1 MTTTATSKWLPGQ
14 LARARNRDWVVLQQE
29 EPDIVRLRPIDG
41 TEAETVGIYLPLEPD
56 ALSPT
61 EYLPPDPESAG
72 DFSGA
77 RLLRDALR
85 LNLRNGAGPFRS
97 MGRLSVVPRPY
108 QFVPLIMAL
117 RLDPVRLLIADDV
130 GVGKTI
136 EAGMI
141 ARELLDRGTVRR
153 IGVLCPPHL
162 CEQWEEELRTKFNID
177 TAVIQSSRI
186 SRLERAMPRSD
197 VSLYQHYRN
206 LVVSIDF
213 VKSDRNR
220 QHFLDNAP
228 DLIIMDEA
236 HTAARP
242 RGGRGVAQQQR
253 YALARDLAKDPNRHV
268 ILTTA
273 TPHSGIEEGFR
284 SLLGLLNPDFDSSE
298 DADLP
303 KAELTPHLI
312 QRKRADLKR
321 WLDVDTPFPERQAV
335 ERSYRMSAD
344 YHRLYQDILNYCR
357 EHVASKGMAEQRQR
371 VRYWAALSIL
381 RCVLSSP
388 WAARAALENRRSSR
402 AGLHHDD
409 STSEGELTEELFGR
423 QLVDSAE
430 EDQATDYVPAVS
442 LDDPDD
448 PTTASEERRLSA
460 FLRRAE
466 ALDGPED
473 DAKIREAVA
482 TVSGLLDEGYHP
494 IVYCRFIQTA
504 YYVANQLSSQL
515 QSHHPNLRVSAVTGN
530 DGDGEQRKELVLDLA
545 EHSTRVLVATDCL
558 SEGVNLQ
565 EHYDAVIHYDLP
577 WNPNRLEQREGRVD
591 RFGQSKPTIKT
602 VLLYGA
608 DNEVDLVVLD
618 VLLRKAQTIRQRL
631 GITVPVPV
639 AAEQVVNTLVN
650 SVLLRGRSQ
659 GLQTTL
665 ALQTSEVSRLHAT
678 WDQVADQEEETRA
691 YFAQHGIEPDVVD
704 RELREMEPVLGSAAD
719 IQRFLNN
726 ALQRF
731 NGELGSTRTA
741 GVFRLHPGDLR
752 DGIADQNGRLQFPM
766 NVAFDGVPQPS
777 VTLMGRNHPVV
788 AAAAEAV
795 LAKALEAQDPLFAR
809 AGAIVTTAVERRTAV
824 LILRLR
830 FLIQA
835 SDGGTESQQFAEE
848 VVAAAFQGQDD
859 GIRWLGDDPDCGQE
873 DALRLLAEAQP
884 VVNMSPSER
893 SEHVRW
899 ALARLQD
906 GWDDDIV
913 TQRADALEAAHCRLR
928 QTVQGGQA
936 TVEPHRPP
944 DIIGCYVL
952 TPAAV

>member
-1 MTTTATSKWLPGQ
+1 
-14 LARARNRDWVVLQQE
+14 
-29 EPDIVRLRPIDG
+29 
-41 TEAETVGIYLPLEPD
+41 
-56 ALSPT
+56 
-61 EYLPPDPESAG
+61 
-72 DFSGA
+72 
-77 RLLRDALR
+77 
-85 LNLRNGAGPFRS
+85 
-97 MGRLSVVPRPY
+97 
-108 QFVPLIMAL
+108 MAL

-242 RGGRGVAQQQR
+242 RGGRGGAQQQR

-284 SLLGLLNPDFDSSE
+284 SLLGLLNPEFDSSE

-357 EHVASKGMAEQRQR
+357 EHVASKGMDEQRQR

-388 WAARAALENRRSSR
+388 WAARAALENRRPSR
-402 AGLHHDD
+402 DQLRHDD
-409 STSEGELTEELFGR
+409 SPGEGELSEELFGR

-430 EDQATDYVPAVS
+430 EDQATDYVPSVS
-442 LDDPDD
+442 FEDPDD
-448 PTTASEERRLSA
+448 TTNASEERRLSA

-466 ALDGPED
+466 ALAGPEH
-473 DAKIREAVA
+473 DAKIRETVA

-494 IVYCRFIQTA
+494 IVYCRFIQSA
-504 YYVANQLSSQL
+504 YYVADQLRSQL
-515 QSHHPNLRVSAVTGN
+515 QSRHPGLRVSAATGN
-530 DGDGEQRKELVLDLA
+530 DGDGEQRKEIVLDLA
-545 EHSTRVLVATDCL
+545 RHSTRVLVATDCL

-577 WNPNRLEQREGRVD
+577 WNPNRLEQRMGRIHRYGQEHEVHIVNLVANTTREG
-591 RFGQSKPTIKT
+591 S
-602 VLLYGA
+602 VLVRLMEKLERMRAQLGHDQVYDVISSIFDAGSMR
-608 DNEVDLVVLD
+608 LD
-618 VLLRKAQTIRQRL
+618 VLMREAILNRRSMEDILADMEFIGDPGAAAAIRE
-631 GITVPVPV
+631 
-639 AAEQVVNTLVN
+639 A
-650 SVLLRGRSQ
+650 
-659 GLQTTL
+659 
-665 ALQTSEVSRLHAT
+665 
-678 WDQVADQEEETRA
+678 
-691 YFAQHGIEPDVVD
+691 
-704 RELREMEPVLGSAAD
+704 LGSALATPHVD
-719 IQRFLNN
+719 LSGIHQEERDSKERRLTPEFVERFFVDS
-726 ALQRF
+726 LQY
-731 NGELGSTRTA
+731 LG
-741 GVFRLHPGDLR
+741 
-752 DGIADQNGRLQFPM
+752 GRLTPGGDRDWRLDFIPAPIRQEARSHNTGEFGQENRLITFRKDRLRRDPPAEF
-766 NVAFDGVPQPS
+766 VAPDHPLFD
-777 VTLMGRNHPVV
+777 
-788 AAAAEAV
+788 AV
-795 LAKALEAQDPLFAR
+795 LRRILEQGRPPLSNGTVFIDKQAREPYLVWLLEA
-809 AGAIVTTAVERRTAV
+809 AVRNG
-824 LILRLR
+824 L
-830 FLIQA
+830 
-835 SDGGTESQQFAEE
+835 GEE
-848 VVAAAFQGQDD
+848 VH
-859 GIRWLGDDPDCGQE
+859 R
-873 DALRLLAEAQP
+873 RLLALRQRGNEFEPVQPGVLLDLPPSDAVP
-884 VVNMSPSER
+884 VVPG
-893 SEHVRW
+893 
-899 ALARLQD
+899 ALRDMAR
-906 GWDDDIV
+906 DD
-913 TQRADALEAAHCRLR
+913 
-928 QTVQGGQA
+928 
-936 TVEPHRPP
+936 
-944 DIIGCYVL
+944 
-952 TPAAV
+952 AAVAEASAVYANEYLAEVTKDKNGR

>member
-1 MTTTATSKWLPGQ
+1 MTTTATRKWLPGQ

-41 TEAETVGIYLPLEPD
+41 TEAETIGIYLPLEPD
-56 ALSPT
+56 ALAPT
-61 EYLPPDPESAG
+61 EYPPPNPDSAG

-117 RLDPVRLLIADDV
+117 RLNPIRLLIADDV

-186 SRLERAMPRSD
+186 SRLERALPRND

-213 VKSDRNR
+213 AKSDRNR

-228 DLIIMDEA
+228 DLIIIDEA

-242 RGGRGVAQQQR
+242 RGDRGAAQQQR
-253 YALARDLAKDPNRHV
+253 YALARDLAKDPSRHV

-284 SLLGLLNPDFDSSE
+284 SLLGLLSLAFDSSE

-303 KAELTPHLI
+303 LTELTPHLI
-312 QRKRADLKR
+312 QRKRDDLKR
-321 WLDVDTPFPERQAV
+321 WLDVDTPFPERQAE
-335 ERSYRMSAD
+335 ERNYRMSAD

-357 EHVASKGMAEQRQR
+357 EHVASEGMAEQRQR

-388 WAARAALENRRSSR
+388 WAARAALENRRISR
-402 AGLHHDD
+402 DGLHHDD
-409 STSEGELTEELFGR
+409 WQGEDEVSAELFGR

-430 EDQATDYVPAVS
+430 EDQATDYVPSVALED
-442 LDDPDD
+442 LDDT
-448 PTTASEERRLSA
+448 TTATEERRLSA

-466 ALDGPED
+466 ALAGPEH
-473 DAKIREAVA
+473 DAKIKEAVA

-504 YYVANQLSSQL
+504 YYVADQLRNQL
-515 QSHHPNLRVSAVTGN
+515 QSRHTGLRVSAVTGN

-639 AAEQVVNTLVN
+639 EAEQVVNTLVN
-650 SVLLRGRSQ
+650 NVLLRGRNQ
-659 GLQTTL
+659 GLQASL
-665 ALQTSEVSRLHAT
+665 PLQTTGVSRLHET
-678 WDQVADQEEETRA
+678 WDKVADREEETRA
-691 YFAQHGIEPDVVD
+691 FFAQHGIEPNVVD
-704 RELREMEPVLGSAAD
+704 QELREMEPVLGSAAD
-719 IQRFLNN
+719 TQRFLAN

-752 DGIADQNGRLQFPM
+752 AGIADRDSRLRFPL
-766 NVAFDGVPQPS
+766 NVAFDGVPQPG
-777 VTLMGRNHPVV
+777 VTLLGRNHPVV
-788 AAAAEAV
+788 AVAAEAV

-835 SDGGTESQQFAEE
+835 PDGGTESQQFAEE
-848 VVAAAFQGQDD
+848 VVAAAFHGQGD
-859 GIRWLGDDPDCGQE
+859 GIRWLGDDPDGGQ
-873 DALRLLAEAQP
+873 DNALRLLEEVQP
-884 VVNMSPSER
+884 AANMSQSER
-893 SEHVRW
+893 NEHVRW
-899 ALARLQD
+899 ALTSLRD
-906 GWDDDIV
+906 GWDSDIIA
-913 TQRADALEAAHCRLR
+913 QRAAALEAAHGRLR
-928 QTVQGGQA
+928 QAVPGSRT

-952 TPAAV
+952 TPAGV

>member
-1 MTTTATSKWLPGQ
+1 MTTTVTRKWLPGQ

-41 TEAETVGIYLPLEPD
+41 TEAETIGIYIPLEPD
-56 ALSPT
+56 ALAPT
-61 EYLPPDPESAG
+61 EYLPPDPDAAG

-85 LNLRNGAGPFRS
+85 LTLRNGAGPFRS
-97 MGRLSVVPRPY
+97 MGRLSIVPRPY
-108 QFVPLIMAL
+108 QFVPLMMAL
-117 RLDPVRLLIADDV
+117 RLNPIRLLIADDV

-186 SRLERAMPRSD
+186 SQLERALPRND

-213 VKSDRNR
+213 AKSDRNR

-242 RGGRGVAQQQR
+242 RGERGAAQQQR

-273 TPHSGIEEGFR
+273 TPHSGIEESFR

-298 DADLP
+298 DANRPLT
-303 KAELTPHLI
+303 ELTPHLI

-335 ERSYRMSAD
+335 EHSYRMSDD

-357 EHVASKGMAEQRQR
+357 EHVSSKGMAEQRQR

-388 WAARAALENRRSSR
+388 WAARAALENRRLSR
-402 AGLHHDD
+402 DGLRHDD
-409 STSEGELTEELFGR
+409 SLGDGEVSEELFGR

-430 EDQATDYVPAVS
+430 EDQATDYVPSVS
-442 LDDPDD
+442 FDDPDD
-448 PTTASEERRLSA
+448 KTTASEERRLSA

-466 ALDGPED
+466 ALAGPEH
-473 DAKIREAVA
+473 DAKIKEAVA

-504 YYVANQLSSQL
+504 YYVADQLRNQL
-515 QSHHPNLRVSAVTGN
+515 QSRHTGLRVSAVTGN

-591 RFGQSKPTIKT
+591 RFGQSKPTITT

-639 AAEQVVNTLVN
+639 EAEQVVNTLVN
-650 SVLLRGRSQ
+650 SVLLRGRNQ
-659 GLQTTL
+659 GLQATL
-665 ALQTSEVSRLHAT
+665 PLQATDVSRLHET
-678 WDQVADQEEETRA
+678 WDQVADQEEENRA
-691 YFAQHGIEPDVVD
+691 YFAQHGIEPDIVN

-719 IQRFLNN
+719 TQRFLTN

-731 NGELGSTRTA
+731 NGELGFTRTP

-752 DGIADQNGRLQFPM
+752 DGIADRDSRLRFPM
-766 NVAFDGVPQPS
+766 NVAFDGVPQPG
-777 VTLMGRNHPVV
+777 VTLLGRNHPVV

-809 AGAIVTTAVERRTAV
+809 AGAIVTAAVERRTAV

-835 SDGGTESQQFAEE
+835 SDGETESQQFAEE
-848 VVAAAFQGQDD
+848 VVAAAFQGQRRRHTLA
-859 GIRWLGDDPDCGQE
+859 GRRPRRGAGQRPTFASGGTTSGQHVPIGAQRTRPLGAGQLARWL
-873 DALRLLAEAQP
+873 R
-884 VVNMSPSER
+884 
-893 SEHVRW
+893 
-899 ALARLQD
+899 
-906 GWDDDIV
+906 
-913 TQRADALEAAHCRLR
+913 
-928 QTVQGGQA
+928 
-936 TVEPHRPP
+936 
-944 DIIGCYVL
+944 
-952 TPAAV
+952 

>member
-1 MTTTATSKWLPGQ
+1 MTTTATRKWLPGQ

-41 TEAETVGIYLPLEPD
+41 TEGETVGIYLPLEPD

-141 ARELLDRGTVRR
+141 ARELLDQGTVRR

-242 RGGRGVAQQQR
+242 RGGRGVTQQQR

-388 WAARAALENRRSSR
+388 RAARAALENRRSSR
-402 AGLHHDD
+402 DGLHHDD
-409 STSEGELTEELFGR
+409 STSDGELTEELFGR

-442 LDDPDD
+442 LNDPDD
-448 PTTASEERRLSA
+448 PTTASEESRLSA

-466 ALDGPED
+466 ALDGPEH

-482 TVSGLLDEGYHP
+482 TVSDLLDEGYHP
-494 IVYCRFIQTA
+494 IV
-504 YYVANQLSSQL
+504 
-515 QSHHPNLRVSAVTGN
+515 
-530 DGDGEQRKELVLDLA
+530 
-545 EHSTRVLVATDCL
+545 
-558 SEGVNLQ
+558 
-565 EHYDAVIHYDLP
+565 
-577 WNPNRLEQREGRVD
+577 
-591 RFGQSKPTIKT
+591 
-602 VLLYGA
+602 
-608 DNEVDLVVLD
+608 
-618 VLLRKAQTIRQRL
+618 
-631 GITVPVPV
+631 
-639 AAEQVVNTLVN
+639 
-650 SVLLRGRSQ
+650 
-659 GLQTTL
+659 
-665 ALQTSEVSRLHAT
+665 
-678 WDQVADQEEETRA
+678 
-691 YFAQHGIEPDVVD
+691 
-704 RELREMEPVLGSAAD
+704 
-719 IQRFLNN
+719 
-726 ALQRF
+726 
-731 NGELGSTRTA
+731 
-741 GVFRLHPGDLR
+741 
-752 DGIADQNGRLQFPM
+752 
-766 NVAFDGVPQPS
+766 
-777 VTLMGRNHPVV
+777 
-788 AAAAEAV
+788 
-795 LAKALEAQDPLFAR
+795 
-809 AGAIVTTAVERRTAV
+809 
-824 LILRLR
+824 
-830 FLIQA
+830 
-835 SDGGTESQQFAEE
+835 
-848 VVAAAFQGQDD
+848 
-859 GIRWLGDDPDCGQE
+859 
-873 DALRLLAEAQP
+873 
-884 VVNMSPSER
+884 
-893 SEHVRW
+893 
-899 ALARLQD
+899 
-906 GWDDDIV
+906 
-913 TQRADALEAAHCRLR
+913 
-928 QTVQGGQA
+928 
-936 TVEPHRPP
+936 
-944 DIIGCYVL
+944 
-952 TPAAV
+952 

>member
-1 MTTTATSKWLPGQ
+1 
-14 LARARNRDWVVLQQE
+14 
-29 EPDIVRLRPIDG
+29 
-41 TEAETVGIYLPLEPD
+41 
-56 ALSPT
+56 
-61 EYLPPDPESAG
+61 
-72 DFSGA
+72 
-77 RLLRDALR
+77 
-85 LNLRNGAGPFRS
+85 
-97 MGRLSVVPRPY
+97 
-108 QFVPLIMAL
+108 MAL

-242 RGGRGVAQQQR
+242 RGGRGGAQQQR

-284 SLLGLLNPDFDSSE
+284 SLLGLLNPEFDSSE

-357 EHVASKGMAEQRQR
+357 EHVASKGMDEQRQR

-388 WAARAALENRRSSR
+388 WAARAALENRRPSR
-402 AGLHHDD
+402 DQLRHDD
-409 STSEGELTEELFGR
+409 SPGEGELSEELFGR

-430 EDQATDYVPAVS
+430 EDQATDYVPSVS
-442 LDDPDD
+442 FEDPDD
-448 PTTASEERRLSA
+448 TTNASEERRLSA

-466 ALDGPED
+466 ALAGPEH
-473 DAKIREAVA
+473 DAKIRETVA

-494 IVYCRFIQTA
+494 IVYCRFIQSA
-504 YYVANQLSSQL
+504 YYVADQLRSQL
-515 QSHHPNLRVSAVTGN
+515 QSRHPGLRVSAATGN
-530 DGDGEQRKELVLDLA
+530 DGDGEQRKEIVLDLA
-545 EHSTRVLVATDCL
+545 RHSTRVLVATDCL

-577 WNPNRLEQREGRVD
+577 WNPNRLEQRMGRIHRYGQEHEVHIVNLVANTTREG
-591 RFGQSKPTIKT
+591 S
-602 VLLYGA
+602 VLVRLMEKLERMRAQLGHDQVYDVISSIFDAGSMR
-608 DNEVDLVVLD
+608 LD
-618 VLLRKAQTIRQRL
+618 VLMREAILNRRSMEDILADMEFIGDPGAAAAIRE
-631 GITVPVPV
+631 
-639 AAEQVVNTLVN
+639 A
-650 SVLLRGRSQ
+650 
-659 GLQTTL
+659 
-665 ALQTSEVSRLHAT
+665 
-678 WDQVADQEEETRA
+678 
-691 YFAQHGIEPDVVD
+691 
-704 RELREMEPVLGSAAD
+704 LGSALATPHVD
-719 IQRFLNN
+719 LSGIHQEERDSKERRLTPEFVERFFVDS
-726 ALQRF
+726 LQY
-731 NGELGSTRTA
+731 LG
-741 GVFRLHPGDLR
+741 
-752 DGIADQNGRLQFPM
+752 GRLTPGGDRDWRLDFIPAPIRQEARSHNTGEFGQENRLITFRKDRLRRDPPAEF
-766 NVAFDGVPQPS
+766 VAPDHPLFD
-777 VTLMGRNHPVV
+777 
-788 AAAAEAV
+788 AV
-795 LAKALEAQDPLFAR
+795 LRRMLEQGRPSLNSGTVFIDKRAREPYLVWLLEA
-809 AGAIVTTAVERRTAV
+809 AVRNG
-824 LILRLR
+824 L
-830 FLIQA
+830 
-835 SDGGTESQQFAEE
+835 GEE
-848 VVAAAFQGQDD
+848 VH
-859 GIRWLGDDPDCGQE
+859 R
-873 DALRLLAEAQP
+873 RLLALRQRGDEFEPVQPGVLLDLPPSDAVP
-884 VVNMSPSER
+884 VVPG
-893 SEHVRW
+893 
-899 ALARLQD
+899 ALRDMAR
-906 GWDDDIV
+906 DD
-913 TQRADALEAAHCRLR
+913 
-928 QTVQGGQA
+928 
-936 TVEPHRPP
+936 
-944 DIIGCYVL
+944 
-952 TPAAV
+952 AAVAEASAVYANEYLAEVTKDKNGR

>member
-1 MTTTATSKWLPGQ
+1 MTTTATRKWLPGQ

-97 MGRLSVVPRPY
+97 MGRLSVIPRPY

-213 VKSDRNR
+213 AKSDRNR

-388 WAARAALENRRSSR
+388 WAARAALENRRPSR
-402 AGLHHDD
+402 DELHHDD
-409 STSEGELTEELFGR
+409 PPGEGELSEELFGR

-430 EDQATDYVPAVS
+430 EDQATDYVPSVS
-442 LDDPDD
+442 FEDPDD
-448 PTTASEERRLSA
+448 TTNASEERRLSA

-466 ALDGPED
+466 ALAGPEH
-473 DAKIREAVA
+473 DAKIRETVA

-494 IVYCRFIQTA
+494 IVYCRFIQSA
-504 YYVANQLSSQL
+504 YYVADQLSSQL
-515 QSHHPNLRVSAVTGN
+515 QSRHPGLRVSAATGN
-530 DGDGEQRKELVLDLA
+530 DGDGEQRKEIVLDLA
-545 EHSTRVLVATDCL
+545 RHSTRVLVATDCL

-577 WNPNRLEQREGRVD
+577 WNPNRLLEQREGRVD

-618 VLLRKAQTIRQRL
+618 VLLRKAHPTEHEQIP
-631 GITVPVPV
+631 GPVS
-639 AAEQVVNTLVN
+639 L
-650 SVLLRGRSQ
+650 
-659 GLQTTL
+659 
-665 ALQTSEVSRLHAT
+665 
-678 WDQVADQEEETRA
+678 
-691 YFAQHGIEPDVVD
+691 
-704 RELREMEPVLGSAAD
+704 VLGVIALHPS
-719 IQRFLNN
+719 RGGLNGRPHIPKQ
-726 ALQRF
+726 L
-731 NGELGSTRTA
+731 LGGLVKTHHRTLP
-741 GVFRLHPGDLR
+741 VVLFVVKVQHVLHPGDELPAQLGDAPFLFLPRLEFVFLSIWRTVSMDMLPANSISTTLSASRWSVQFTCPSGGLLHAMATRCASCLPSNLR
-752 DGIADQNGRLQFPM
+752 SRPGLGRSLM
-766 NVAFDGVPQPS
+766 AASSPS
-777 VTLMGRNHPVV
+777 STNRFRTLATV
-788 AAAAEAV
+788 AA
-795 LAKALEAQDPLFAR
+795 LTKSTP
-809 AGAIVTTAVERRTAV
+809 AISRSR
-824 LILRLR
+824 
-830 FLIQA
+830 
-835 SDGGTESQQFAEE
+835 
-848 VVAAAFQGQDD
+848 
-859 GIRWLGDDPDCGQE
+859 
-873 DALRLLAEAQP
+873 
-884 VVNMSPSER
+884 SPS
-893 SEHVRW
+893 S
-899 ALARLQD
+899 ALSNAS
-906 GWDDDIV
+906 
-913 TQRADALEAAHCRLR
+913 AA
-928 QTVQGGQA
+928 
-936 TVEPHRPP
+936 
-944 DIIGCYVL
+944 
-952 TPAAV
+952 